1 MSRMNPDT
9 DFPTKLKY
17 LRFYYDLSQAYIADS
32 LNVNRLSYMAYE
44 NGKVQPSIE
53 MLAAIASFFAVST
66 DSLLGL
72 APLEVASD
80 THAFYPRQVQD
91 APVCLFRYVLQLCRT
106 RRHLTQLQLCGML
119 GLDTG
124 AYAAYEIGEKEP
136 EFKILVQLSRF
147 FGVSVDY
154 LLGAAPDEELKKA
167 IEPFLGTYAF
177 PSGGIPYPA
186 EEKDGSPAAAARMD
200 ISRRLID
207 LRMSYPLSRREM
219 AKALHLPLSQYT
231 PYERSRQGRFQPPY
245 QKVVDIAYLFGI
257 SVEALL
263 GLSPQPIRE
272 KPLFHRE
279 ALKSVLAEHIRSAR
293 QSNHFTQK
301 YVAAML
307 NMNRSTYAYYERG
320 TTTPSL
326 TRLAAM
332 STLFHVPTDGLL
344 GFASPAS
351 EPTRPPGRALNAPQP
366 MLSVVLRDFRSRC
379 GLTQQE
385 LSDILSLPSYRR
397 YEESYFPTYENLVR
411 IAHLYGVSTDC
422 LLGIV
427 EPEGS
432 IAISPE
438 AKAKAAWESIRL
450 DFPARLRYLRQKNG
464 LSPTEAAQAI
474 GVATR
479 TYRHYEWG
487 SYRPSYPILIKIACL
502 YGVRIDYL
510 LGEEP
515 LHEN

>member
-44 NGKVQPSIE
+44 NGKVQPPIE

-200 ISRRLID
+200 ISRRLIN
-207 LRMSYPLSRREM
+207 LRMSYPLSRREGEG
-219 AKALHLPLSQYT
+219 AAPAAFPVHPLRAFPPRAVSAPIPEGDGHHLSAWDQRRSSSGVVPTAHTGKTAVPQGGAEIRVGGAYPERQAEQPLHT
-231 PYERSRQGRFQPPY
+231 E
-245 QKVVDIAYLFGI
+245 
-257 SVEALL
+257 
-263 GLSPQPIRE
+263 IRGC
-272 KPLFHRE
+272 H
-279 ALKSVLAEHIRSAR
+279 AEHESV
-293 QSNHFTQK
+293 H
-301 YVAAML
+301 L
-307 NMNRSTYAYYERG
+307 
-320 TTTPSL
+320 
-326 TRLAAM
+326 RL
-332 STLFHVPTDGLL
+332 L
-344 GFASPAS
+344 
-351 EPTRPPGRALNAPQP
+351 
-366 MLSVVLRDFRSRC
+366 
-379 GLTQQE
+379 
-385 LSDILSLPSYRR
+385 
-397 YEESYFPTYENLVR
+397 
-411 IAHLYGVSTDC
+411 
-422 LLGIV
+422 
-427 EPEGS
+427 
-432 IAISPE
+432 
-438 AKAKAAWESIRL
+438 
-450 DFPARLRYLRQKNG
+450 
-464 LSPTEAAQAI
+464 
-474 GVATR
+474 
-479 TYRHYEWG
+479 
-487 SYRPSYPILIKIACL
+487 
-502 YGVRIDYL
+502 
-510 LGEEP
+510 
-515 LHEN
+515 

>member
-1 MSRMNPDT
+1 
-9 DFPTKLKY
+9 
-17 LRFYYDLSQAYIADS
+17 
-32 LNVNRLSYMAYE
+32 
-44 NGKVQPSIE
+44 
-53 MLAAIASFFAVST
+53 
-66 DSLLGL
+66 
-72 APLEVASD
+72 
-80 THAFYPRQVQD
+80 
-91 APVCLFRYVLQLCRT
+91 
-106 RRHLTQLQLCGML
+106 
-119 GLDTG
+119 
-124 AYAAYEIGEKEP
+124 
-136 EFKILVQLSRF
+136 
-147 FGVSVDY
+147 
-154 LLGAAPDEELKKA
+154 
-167 IEPFLGTYAF
+167 
-177 PSGGIPYPA
+177 
-186 EEKDGSPAAAARMD
+186 
-200 ISRRLID
+200 
-207 LRMSYPLSRREM
+207 
-219 AKALHLPLSQYT
+219 
-231 PYERSRQGRFQPPY
+231 
-245 QKVVDIAYLFGI
+245 
-257 SVEALL
+257 
-263 GLSPQPIRE
+263 
-272 KPLFHRE
+272 
-279 ALKSVLAEHIRSAR
+279 
-293 QSNHFTQK
+293 
-301 YVAAML
+301 
-307 NMNRSTYAYYERG
+307 
-320 TTTPSL
+320 
-326 TRLAAM
+326 M

-344 GFASPAS
+344 GLASHAS
-351 EPTRPPGRALNAPQP
+351 EPTRFPGRALNAPQP